1 MINMLENFSR
11 INVMAKENIGLRMK
25 IKFMKDNLIMDYL
38 KDKEV
43 LFVIME
49 VNIREVLHKD

>member
-1 MINMLENFSR
+1 
-11 INVMAKENIGLRMK
+11 MAKENIGLRMK